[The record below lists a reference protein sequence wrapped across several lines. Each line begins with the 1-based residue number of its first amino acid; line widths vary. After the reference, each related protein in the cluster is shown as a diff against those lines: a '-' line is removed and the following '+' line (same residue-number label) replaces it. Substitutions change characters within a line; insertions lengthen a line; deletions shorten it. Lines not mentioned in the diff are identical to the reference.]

1 MHNASY
7 AQHMK
12 RWTLM
17 SAGVRNFEA
26 ELPHVVRTQHQEL
39 QQAIEEVRAAKTH
52 QLTMRAAYQQA
63 TRDMEA
69 AMARAQEA
77 ATRIRCG
84 VQGEYGPASE
94 KLVAFGIGL
103 HNKAKITARRAVPN
117 IDEPARRPEGRAAR
131 PFTREARA
139 IDGAALQDGGTV
151 PPSTQEPLPLDSVTP
166 QDGGTVPHS
175 T

>member
-7 AQHMK
+7 AQHMA
-12 RWTLM
+12 RWSRL
-17 SAGVRNFEA
+17 SSGVQNFEA

-39 QQAIEEVRAAKTH
+39 LQAIEEVRKAKNQ
-52 QLTMRAAYQQA
+52 QLIMRAAYQQA

-69 AMARAQEA
+69 AMAKAQEA

-94 KLVAFGIGL
+94 KLVAFGIGQ
-103 HNKAKITARRAVPN
+103 HNRAKITARRAVPK
-117 IDEPARRPEGRAAR
+117 IDNPTARPEGRAAR
-131 PFTREARA
+131 SFAREAPGFDR
-139 IDGAALQDGGTV
+139 AALQDGGEA
-151 PPSTQEPLPLDSVTP
+151 PPSTQEPPTNGSGSS

>member
-26 ELPHVVRTQHQEL
+26 ELPHFVHTQHQEL
-39 QQAIEEVRAAKTH
+39 LQAIKEAQAAKSR
-52 QLTMRAAYQQA
+52 QLAARAAYQQA

-69 AMARAQEA
+69 AMAKAQEA

-84 VQGEYGPASE
+84 VQSEYGPASE

-103 HNKAKITARRAVPN
+103 HNKAKITARRPVP
-117 IDEPARRPEGRAAR
+117 R
-131 PFTREARA
+131 T
-139 IDGAALQDGGTV
+139 
-151 PPSTQEPLPLDSVTP
+151 
-166 QDGGTVPHS
+166 
-175 T
+175 